1 MSLRNINIT
10 IPAGELL
17 PDIMSTFTPEENLLM
32 LKIGSSCLNEGRN
45 AVAGLT
51 QKEIYNRIKEE
62 TKDEIKKLEIDLL
75 VEKGLQSRIS
85 EETSKMYQK
94 DIEYMKKQIIDMTNK
109 ISKYELESKDLVS
122 KAEDKAKEKYDLLL
136 QEKDKQVSKFSD
148 TYEKLLVQSH
158 KSTSHKGADGEKQ
171 FEDYA
176 NTFIDFKGFEL
187 IDKHTQGGAGD
198 FHMRFEDFDVLVDAK
213 NYKKNVSAD
222 QREKIKKDL
231 IRNEHLTFAW
241 LVSLNTSIDKYDKS
255 PVMYEWINT
264 RQCIVYINN
273 LAQNDD
279 PKKIL
284 RIVWFTC
291 KELYRFV
298 SDVSVEDDE
307 LTNMKETQF
316 KLMDKVKNL
325 RKGVREINTTI
336 NITKN
341 MIQVMDDQLKEI
353 LEAETST
360 IVESNYSLF
369 DDWWS
374 KNIELTNED
383 VRIVST
389 DLWFKFKSDNKCEL
403 NDFNITPDKFR
414 QFVKSN
420 IPSSNI
426 ILKNKNANC
435 AFEIKGIKF
444 KKIIKTLK
452 NDTLPKVFEKIIE
465 ENIVLNEDT
474 LSKNKVFKKSNSSVE
489 EYFTQCQID
498 KITNEYSDITNNI
511 MNIADLNNIKPWEVI
526 SLLVRTNII
535 SKREHSRGYDKYIET
550 DEYKSKVNMKIKK

>member
-1 MSLRNINIT
+1 MSLRIINIT
-10 IPAGELL
+10 IPVDELL
-17 PDIMSTFTPEENLLM
+17 PDIISTFTPEENMLM
-32 LKIGSSCLNEGRN
+32 LKIGSNCLLEGRN

-51 QKEIYNRIKEE
+51 QKEIYNKIKDE
-62 TKDEIKKLEIDLL
+62 TKSEIQKLEINLL
-75 VEKGLQSRIS
+75 VEKELKIKIS
-85 EETSKMYQK
+85 EEIPKMYQK
-94 DIEYMKKQIIDMTNK
+94 QIDQMKRQMEEMTNK
-109 ISKYELESKDLVS
+109 IATYELESNNIVNKVT
-122 KAEDKAKEKYDLLL
+122 DKVREKYDLLL
-136 QEKDKQVSKFSD
+136 QEKDKQVNKMNE

-198 FHMRFEDFDVLVDAK
+198 FHMRFEEFDVLVDAK
-213 NYKKNVSAD
+213 NYKKSVSAD

-231 IRNEHLTFAW
+231 IRNEHIPFAW
-241 LVSLNTSIDKYDKS
+241 LASLNTTIDKFDKS
-255 PVMYEWINT
+255 LVMYEWINT

-273 LAQNDD
+273 LAQNED

-291 KELYRFV
+291 KELYKFI

-307 LTNMKETQF
+307 LTNMKEKQF
-316 KLMDKVKNL
+316 KLMDKIKNM
-325 RKGVREINTTI
+325 RKGIREINTTL
-336 NITKN
+336 NLTKN
-341 MIQVMDDQLKEI
+341 MVQVMDDQLKEI
-353 LEAETST
+353 LESETSN

-389 DLWFKFKSDNKCEL
+389 DLWFRFKSDNKGEL

-420 IPSSNI
+420 IPSSCI
-426 ILKNKNANC
+426 VLKNKNANS

-444 KKIIKTLK
+444 KSTEEKMVAPVLEVVLVDDNKKKNKIIKKSKGEIEVYFDKAIDKT
-452 NDTLPKVFEKIIE
+452 IIE
-465 ENIVLNEDT
+465 DYIVSKDDVMT
-474 LSKNKVFKKSNSSVE
+474 LANK
-489 EYFTQCQID
+489 Y
-498 KITNEYSDITNNI
+498 
-511 MNIADLNNIKPWEVI
+511 NIKTFQLV
-526 SLLVRTNII
+526 SLLVRYNII
-535 SKREHSRGYDKYIET
+535 AQRSDSRGYEKYKET
-550 DEYKSKVNMKIKK
+550 EEYKNKIVENS